1 MDNKKILLEAA
12 IDESSLNDIQKQLL
26 KKKFKID
33 LDVGSVDKIMA
44 AGESLDY
51 ISKKIGN
58 IMTLMSAKKLFIDNG
73 KSQKR
78 FCPLWG

>member
-33 LDVGSVDKIMA
+33 LDVGGVDQLLA
-44 AGESLDY
+44 VGESLDQ
-51 ISKKIGN
+51 IAKKIST
-58 IMTLMSAKKLFIDNG
+58 IITLNSAKNG
-73 KSQKR
+73 IFNNDKSYI
-78 FCPLWG
+78 